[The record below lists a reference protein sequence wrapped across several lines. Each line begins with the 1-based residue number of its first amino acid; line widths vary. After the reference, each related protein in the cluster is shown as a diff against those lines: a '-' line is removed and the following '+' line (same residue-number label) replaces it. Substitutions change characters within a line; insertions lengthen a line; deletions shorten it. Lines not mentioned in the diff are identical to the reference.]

1 MWEFKNFRVSKN
13 PWIGIL
19 LGMNHKVL
27 LIDSGVTVQKIVAL
41 SLDKSK
47 YSGLF
52 VASKEEAKKQILEQK
67 PGLVLVSDRAAGI
80 EWQRFP
86 KEVETWLGRDGKMPA
101 MVLLASGDIREAK
114 HYQAVLQKP
123 FTPQTLQDVLDNL
136 INREKNTELPSNNLS
151 NKLNSERFNQLFQDS
166 ESDEIISTE
175 EEQRPVANA
184 REQLENLWESPAAP
198 VVNPETRPQ
207 TESVSD
213 LWGGGS
219 SSSSFMESQSQTPH
233 APVDSE
239 PQILR
244 TEESLAY
251 KSLLENQVQQ
261 KLESQNL
268 NEMVEKV
275 LARLLPP
282 LVERLV
288 QERLDQLLTEQ
299 EQDLDPNQDIRL

>member
-1 MWEFKNFRVSKN
+1 
-13 PWIGIL
+13 
-19 LGMNHKVL
+19 MNHKVL

-52 VASKEEAKKQILEQK
+52 VASKEDAKKQILEQK

-86 KEVETWLGRDGKMPA
+86 KEVETWLGREGKMPA

-123 FTPQTLQDVLDNL
+123 FTPQSLQDVLDGLVNK
-136 INREKNTELPSNNLS
+136 EKNAELSSNNLS
-151 NKLNSERFNQLFQDS
+151 NKLNSERFDQLFQDA
-166 ESDEIISTE
+166 EAEEITSTGMAVNLDLTSA
-175 EEQRPVANA
+175 EEQRPVTNA

-198 VVNPETRPQ
+198 VVAPETRPQ

-213 LWGGGS
+213 LWGGS
-219 SSSSFMESQSQTPH
+219 SSSSIIESQNQTPRF
-233 APVDSE
+233 PSDSE

-244 TEESLAY
+244 SEESLAY

-299 EQDLDPNQDIRL
+299 EQDLDPNQNIRL

>member
-1 MWEFKNFRVSKN
+1 
-13 PWIGIL
+13 
-19 LGMNHKVL
+19 MNKDNT
-27 LIDSGVTVQKIVAL
+27 I
-41 SLDKSK
+41 
-47 YSGLF
+47 
-52 VASKEEAKKQILEQK
+52 EKKEQK
-67 PGLVLVSDRAAGI
+67 V
-80 EWQRFP
+80 
-86 KEVETWLGRDGKMPA
+86 
-101 MVLLASGDIREAK
+101 
-114 HYQAVLQKP
+114 
-123 FTPQTLQDVLDNL
+123 
-136 INREKNTELPSNNLS
+136 
-151 NKLNSERFNQLFQDS
+151 
-166 ESDEIISTE
+166 
-175 EEQRPVANA
+175 
-184 REQLENLWESPAAP
+184 LENLWESPAAP

>member
-1 MWEFKNFRVSKN
+1 
-13 PWIGIL
+13 
-19 LGMNHKVL
+19 
-27 LIDSGVTVQKIVAL
+27 
-41 SLDKSK
+41 
-47 YSGLF
+47 
-52 VASKEEAKKQILEQK
+52 
-67 PGLVLVSDRAAGI
+67 
-80 EWQRFP
+80 
-86 KEVETWLGRDGKMPA
+86 
-101 MVLLASGDIREAK
+101 
-114 HYQAVLQKP
+114 
-123 FTPQTLQDVLDNL
+123 
-136 INREKNTELPSNNLS
+136 
-151 NKLNSERFNQLFQDS
+151 
-166 ESDEIISTE
+166 
-175 EEQRPVANA
+175 
-184 REQLENLWESPAAP
+184 
-198 VVNPETRPQ
+198 
-207 TESVSD
+207 
-213 LWGGGS
+213 
-219 SSSSFMESQSQTPH
+219 MESQSQTPH

>member
-1 MWEFKNFRVSKN
+1 
-13 PWIGIL
+13 
-19 LGMNHKVL
+19 
-27 LIDSGVTVQKIVAL
+27 
-41 SLDKSK
+41 
-47 YSGLF
+47 
-52 VASKEEAKKQILEQK
+52 
-67 PGLVLVSDRAAGI
+67 
-80 EWQRFP
+80 
-86 KEVETWLGRDGKMPA
+86 MPA

-123 FTPQTLQDVLDNL
+123 FTPQTLQDVLDGL
-136 INREKNTELPSNNLS
+136 INKEKNSELTSNNLS
-151 NKLNSERFNQLFQDS
+151 NKLNSQPFNQLFQDV
-166 ESDEIISTE
+166 EGDEIMSTG
-175 EEQRPVANA
+175 EEQRPVTNA

-198 VVNPETRPQ
+198 VISSETRPQ

-213 LWGGGS
+213 LWGGSSGS
-219 SSSSFMESQSQTPH
+219 SSLMESHNQTPS
-233 APVDSE
+233 APMDSE

-288 QERLDQLLTEQ
+288 RERLDQLLTEQ
-299 EQDLDPNQDIRL
+299 EQDLDPNQDIRI